1 MSQQQNDPAHSHTN
15 GERSPE
21 SMDESANV
29 PVDSDAT
36 AEDVVDEVDVT
47 QFAIDDVKAWARE
60 VAHGDTVLIFDT
72 TLRDGEQSPGAT
84 LNSQE
89 KMDIAQQLARLGVDI
104 MEAGFPAASPGD
116 LNAVRQI
123 SNTVGRRPRYDREG
137 NVVAPPIIAGL
148 ARANRDDIDKA
159 WEAVQG
165 AVRPRIHTFIATSD
179 IHMEHKLRMS
189 RDDVLETVGD
199 MVEYAAS
206 LCPNVEFSPEDA
218 GRSDPEFLVRVLEV
232 AIRAGATTL
241 NIPDTVGYTTPD
253 EFGKLIAYLRE
264 NVPGGKDVI
273 FSVHCHDDL
282 GMATANTLAG
292 CQNGARQIEV
302 TLNGIGE
309 RAGNTSLEET
319 VMAFHVRQPIYGLKT
334 NAVTSEIHRASDMV
348 SRYTGMVIQP
358 NKAIVGANA
367 FAHEAGIHQDGML
380 KNKRTYEIM
389 DASTIGLNQSR
400 LVLGKHSG
408 RHALNRRLTEL
419 GYHLTRDELNEVFLR
434 FKDLADKKKT
444 VSDADLE
451 ALVGDEIY
459 QPEERWELVNV
470 QVQCGSNLV
479 PTAVVTARNVQTGE
493 EITDAGF
500 GTGPVDAVYQ
510 GINRVVGVS
519 NQLVEFL
526 VQAVTEGIDA
536 NGDVTIRIE
545 VPEYSSGFTQ
555 TAQGRPR
562 RRLFSGRGVD
572 TDIIVA
578 SAKAYMQALNKALAS
593 EGAESSAVS
602 IAADEPVA
610 P

>member
-1 MSQQQNDPAHSHTN
+1 MDTVNNGVTHEEEPVANSAPPA
-15 GERSPE
+15 
-21 SMDESANV
+21 
-29 PVDSDAT
+29 
-36 AEDVVDEVDVT
+36 DVT
-47 QFAIDDVKAWARE
+47 QFAIADINAYAR
-60 VAHGDTVLIFDT
+60 AIAQGDTVLIFDT

-84 LNSQE
+84 LNTQE
-89 KMDIAQQLARLGVDI
+89 KLDIAQQLARLGVDI

-116 LNAVRQI
+116 LDAVKQI
-123 SNTVGRRPRYDREG
+123 ANSVGRTPRLDKNG
-137 NVVAPPIIAGL
+137 QWNAPPVIAGL
-148 ARANRDDIDKA
+148 ARANKNDIDKA

-165 AVRPRIHTFIATSD
+165 AVRPRIHTFLATSD
-179 IHMEHKLRMS
+179 IHMQYKLRMS

-199 MVEYAAS
+199 MVQYARS

-218 GRSDPEFLVRVLEV
+218 GRSDPEFLVKVLEV
-232 AIRAGATTL
+232 AIQAGATTL
-241 NIPDTVGYTTPD
+241 NIPDTVGYTTP
-253 EFGKLIAYLRE
+253 EEYGKLIKYLRE

-273 FSVHCHDDL
+273 FSLHCHNDL
-282 GMATANTLAG
+282 GLATANTLSGVQA
-292 CQNGARQIEV
+292 GARQMEV

-319 VMAFHVRQPIYGLKT
+319 VMALHTRKPVFGLET
-334 NAVTSEIHRASDMV
+334 NIVTTEIHRASDMV

-408 RHALNRRLTEL
+408 RNALKTKLEGMGYRLDKE
-419 GYHLTRDELNEVFLR
+419 ELNEVFKR
-434 FKDLADKKKT
+434 FKDVADKKKT
-444 VSDADLE
+444 VTDADLE

-459 QPEERWELVNV
+459 QPVEAWELLRL
-470 QVQCGSNLV
+470 QVQCGNNLI
-479 PTAVVTARNVQTGE
+479 PTAVVTLRNNQTGAE
-493 EITDAGF
+493 VTDSSV
-500 GTGPVDAVYQ
+500 GTGPVDALYKA
-510 GINRVVGVS
+510 INRIVKVE
-519 NQLVEFL
+519 NNLIEFL

-545 VPEYSSGFTQ
+545 APESRGYST
-555 TAQGRPR
+555 TAQGRLR

-578 SAKAYMQALNKALAS
+578 SAKAYMQALNKLL
-593 EGAESSAVS
+593 GTMDTESSAVN
-602 IAADEPVA
+602 IAADTPVPA
-610 P
+610 